1 MALKAQK
8 KPTVLSGAMHND
20 IWYLPNGTS
29 TEAQLLKDAISDS
42 FFSVVIAKD
51 GNEGLKK
58 FKSFKPDIIITDIM
72 MPVCDGLDMT
82 IKIKKLDG
90 NIPIIVLSAH
100 SDKEQLLKAIDIGIN
115 KYFIKPFDPEEVIEH
130 INKIAPS
137 LNKKRQVKLK
147 EDFMFDNNSMSLYK
161 NTVLINLTKREKEFI
176 HLLIKVNNKVVDSEY
191 IKENLWN
198 EEVNDE
204 RLRTFIKRLR
214 IKTSKDIIE
223 NISGQGYLISILDS

>member
-1 MALKAQK
+1 MNYELLKTLK
-8 KPTVLSGAMHND
+8 ILIVEDEKRL
-20 IWYLPNGTS
+20 
-29 TEAQLLKDAISDS
+29 AQLLKDAISDS

-223 NISGQGYLISILDS
+223 NISGQGYLISILDN

>member
-1 MALKAQK
+1 MNYDTLKALKILIVEEEKRLAE
-8 KPTVLSGAMHND
+8 PL
-20 IWYLPNGTS
+20 I
-29 TEAQLLKDAISDS
+29 DALSDS

>member
-1 MALKAQK
+1 MNYELLKTLK
-8 KPTVLSGAMHND
+8 ILIVEDEKRL
-20 IWYLPNGTS
+20 
-29 TEAQLLKDAISDS
+29 AQLLKDAISDS

-214 IKTSKDIIE
+214 IKTSKDLIE
-223 NISGQGYLISILDS
+223 NISSQGYLISVLDI

>member
-1 MALKAQK
+1 MNYELLKTLK
-8 KPTVLSGAMHND
+8 ILIVEDEKRL
-20 IWYLPNGTS
+20 
-29 TEAQLLKDAISDS
+29 AQLLKDAISDS

-223 NISGQGYLISILDS
+223 NISSQGYLISVLDI